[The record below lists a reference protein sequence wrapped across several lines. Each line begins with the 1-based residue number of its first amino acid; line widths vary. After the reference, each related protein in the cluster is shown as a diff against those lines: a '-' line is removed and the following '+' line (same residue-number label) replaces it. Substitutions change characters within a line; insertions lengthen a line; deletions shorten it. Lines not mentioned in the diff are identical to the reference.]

1 MKIQESSTVFLEMK
15 PEEEEGGSNKRKKRD
30 QMGRGKIEIKKI
42 ENQTA
47 RQVTFSKRR
56 TGLIKK
62 TRELSILCDAH
73 IGLIVFSA
81 TGKLSEFCSEA
92 NRMPQL
98 IDRYLQ
104 TNGLRL
110 PDHQDDQDQLC
121 HEIEV
126 LRRETCNLEHRLRP
140 YHGHDLASIP
150 PHELDLLE
158 QQLEHSVLKV
168 RERKQQL
175 DNLSRKRKMLEE
187 DNNNMYRWLHEH
199 RAAME
204 LQQAGIETKPTEY
217 QQFLEQLQYYNNDH
231 QQQQQQRQPDSLLQL
246 ATLTS
251 QIDPNYHLQLA
262 QPNLQN
268 DHAPKSD

>member
-1 MKIQESSTVFLEMK
+1 
-15 PEEEEGGSNKRKKRD
+15 
-30 QMGRGKIEIKKI
+30 MGRGKIEIKKI

-56 TGLIKK
+56 SGLIKK
-62 TRELSILCDAH
+62 THELSVLCDAH

-81 TGKLSEFCSEA
+81 TGKLSEYCSEPFK
-92 NRMPQL
+92 MPQL

-110 PDHQDDQDQLC
+110 PDPNDDREELC

-126 LRRETCNLEHRLRP
+126 LRRETCKLELRLRP

-150 PHELDLLE
+150 PHELDGLE

-168 RERKQQL
+168 RERKNELLQQQL
-175 DNLSRKRKMLEE
+175 ENLSRKRRMLEE
-187 DNNNMYRWLHEH
+187 DNNNMYRWLQERRTAFEFQH
-199 RAAME
+199 
-204 LQQAGIETKPTEY
+204 AGIETKPGEY
-217 QQFLEQLQYYNNDH
+217 QQFLEQLQYYNDHH
-231 QQQQQQRQPDSLLQL
+231 QQQPNSVLQL
-246 ATLTS
+246 ATLPS
-251 QIDPNYHLQLA
+251 EIDPNYHLQLA

-268 DHAPKSD
+268 DPTAKID

>member
-1 MKIQESSTVFLEMK
+1 
-15 PEEEEGGSNKRKKRD
+15 
-30 QMGRGKIEIKKI
+30 MGRGKIEIKKI

-56 TGLIKK
+56 TGLMKK
-62 TRELSILCDAH
+62 TRELSVLCDAH

-81 TGKLSEFCSEA
+81 TGKLFEFCSESY
-92 NRMPQL
+92 RMPQL

-110 PDHQDDQDQLC
+110 PDLQDDREQLY
-121 HEIEV
+121 HEMEV
-126 LRRETCNLEHRLRP
+126 LRSETCKLELRLRP

-150 PHELDLLE
+150 PHELDGLE

-168 RERKQQL
+168 RERKNELMQQQL
-175 DNLSRKRKMLEE
+175 ENLSRKRRMLEE

-199 RAAME
+199 NAAIE
-204 LQQAGIETKPTEY
+204 YQQAGIETPGEY
-217 QQFLEQLQYYNNDH
+217 QQFLEQFQYFNNDQVH
-231 QQQQQQRQPDSLLQL
+231 QQQQEPNSVLQL
-246 ATLTS
+246 ATLPS
-251 QIDPNYHLQLA
+251 EIDPNYHLQLA

-268 DHAPKSD
+268 DPTPNIH